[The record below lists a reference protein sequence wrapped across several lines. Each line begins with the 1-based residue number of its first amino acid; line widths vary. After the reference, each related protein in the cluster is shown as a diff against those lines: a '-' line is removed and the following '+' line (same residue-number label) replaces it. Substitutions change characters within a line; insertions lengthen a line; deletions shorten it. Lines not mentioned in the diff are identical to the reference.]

1 MSRDLLV
8 EILRYA
14 QNDTK
19 LQITID
25 GLKEHHDRSRP
36 LRNGGGTYDK
46 IIENLSLFEESPI
59 AVVIRMNVDNN
70 NFVDFARLKEI
81 IKGLENPNIDIYASP
96 VEDINKDTVNKVS
109 EFMSTDEF
117 EEFTIKLCDDGSL
130 SPEDFSVM
138 DDRYCFCTAETDSN
152 SSPVS

>member
-1 MSRDLLV
+1 
-8 EILRYA
+8 
-14 QNDTK
+14 
-19 LQITID
+19 
-25 GLKEHHDRSRP
+25 
-36 LRNGGGTYDK
+36 
-46 IIENLSLFEESPI
+46 
-59 AVVIRMNVDNN
+59 MNVDNN

-109 EFMSTDEF
+109 EFMSANEF

-138 DDRYCFCTAETDSN
+138 DDRYCFCTAETENCYVVDERGN
-152 SSPVS
+152 FYKCWDEVGRPEHKCFNILCFNNVRH